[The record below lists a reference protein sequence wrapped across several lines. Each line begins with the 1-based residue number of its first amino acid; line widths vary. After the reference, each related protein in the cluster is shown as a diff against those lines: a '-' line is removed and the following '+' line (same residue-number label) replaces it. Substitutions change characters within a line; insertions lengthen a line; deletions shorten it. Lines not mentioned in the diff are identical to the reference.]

1 MFVQVGLK
9 GESMSLHSLSGS
21 STVEWGEPVQK
32 QPLTWYK
39 VMKKLLILAP
49 IIKECLS
56 LH

>member
-49 IIKECLS
+49 IIK
-56 LH
+56 